1 MILDLVFAAVLAAI
15 LTAGAQGMSAS
26 QADPV
31 AELITDINADGEAAV
46 DTSAD
51 AMAETAP
58 IRCAGVHRQG
68 AALICR
74 AAPGAQVAL
83 GDVSVTAGPEG
94 WVVIG
99 HDRDAAAETT
109 LSVREGG
116 SVWEQVVAVEQ
127 REYDIQRIEGIP
139 QQYVSPPPE
148 TLERI
153 RAEGRRKAA
162 AYTSLWETP
171 GFAEGFTVPVEN
183 ARITGVYGSQR
194 YFNSEP
200 RRPHYGLD
208 YAAPAGTPVTA
219 PAPGVVTL
227 ADADMYYEGGLIFID
242 HGQGFISG
250 FLHLSEVDVA
260 VGDVVA
266 RGDRIG
272 AIGAGG
278 RSTGAHLDWRIKWR
292 GRYIDPAEVLQV
304 QASYLR

>member
-1 MILDLVFAAVLAAI
+1 MIIQLFTALMLTAAV
-15 LTAGAQGMSAS
+15 QGMPAP

-31 AELITDINADGEAAV
+31 AELITDINTTSDTAAATADTA
-46 DTSAD
+46 AD
-51 AMAETAP
+51 AGP

-74 AAPGAQVAL
+74 AAPGAEVAL
-83 GDVSVTAGPEG
+83 GDVSVTAGPDG

-99 HDRDAAAETT
+99 HDRDAGEETT

-116 SVWEQVVAVEQ
+116 SLWETVVAVEQ

-153 RAEGRRKAA
+153 RAEGRVKAA
-162 AYTSLWETP
+162 AYTSLWDQS
-171 GFAEGFTVPVEN
+171 GFAQGFVVPVQD

-194 YFNSEP
+194 YFNGEP

-219 PAPGVVTL
+219 PASGIVTL

-266 RGDRIG
+266 QGDRIG

-292 GRYIDPAEVLQV
+292 GRYIDPAEVLAV
-304 QASYLR
+304 QASDLR

>member
-1 MILDLVFAAVLAAI
+1 MILDLVFALVLAA
-15 LTAGAQGMSAS
+15 AFQDMPAPE
-26 QADPV
+26 ADPV
-31 AELITDINADGEAAV
+31 AELITDINAATDTAADTAAEAG
-46 DTSAD
+46 
-51 AMAETAP
+51 P
-58 IRCAGVHRQG
+58 IQCAGVHRQG

-74 AAPGAQVAL
+74 AAPGAEVAL
-83 GDVSVTAGPEG
+83 GDVSVTAGPDG

-99 HDRDAAAETT
+99 HDRDAGEETT

-116 SVWEQVVAVEQ
+116 SIWETIVVVEQ
-127 REYDIQRIEGIP
+127 REYDIQRIEGVP
-139 QQYVSPPPE
+139 QEYVSPPPE

-171 GFAEGFTVPVEN
+171 GFAEGFTVPVQD

-194 YFNSEP
+194 YFNGEP

-208 YAAPAGTPVTA
+208 YAAPAGTPVMA

-250 FLHLSEVDVA
+250 FLHLSEVDVE
-260 VGDVVA
+260 VGDVVEQ
-266 RGDRIG
+266 GDRIG

-292 GRYIDPAEVLQV
+292 GRYIDPAELLAV
-304 QASYLR
+304 QPSDLR